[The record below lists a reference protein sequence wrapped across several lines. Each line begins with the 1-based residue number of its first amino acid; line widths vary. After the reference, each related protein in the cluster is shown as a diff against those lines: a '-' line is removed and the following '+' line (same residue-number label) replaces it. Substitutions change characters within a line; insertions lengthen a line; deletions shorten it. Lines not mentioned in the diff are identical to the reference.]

1 MAPYHHM
8 MAHFPIALMT
18 LAFVL
23 ILLRALTHGEVVRR
37 LDANVLVFG
46 LLAAVIGGLAA
57 MATGLLIWP
66 SEAIATSTMGR
77 NKVLM
82 ASWTIAIWTV
92 ILVLRWRLGVK
103 IWEGAGRYLMLVLG
117 AFGVLL
123 AATTGSLGGHLMGS
137 PSRFTGL
144 LDQLGWNVY
153 QTYFA
158 PDWVLIVMLLVGA
171 AGIML
176 GLAARRT
183 AASADRASG

>member
-23 ILLRALTHGEVVRR
+23 IVLRALTNGETVRR
-37 LDANVLVFG
+37 LDSTVLVFG
-46 LLAAVIGGLAA
+46 LLAAVIGGIAA
-57 MATGLLIWP
+57 LATGLLIWP
-66 SEAIATSTMGR
+66 IEAITTSTMGR

-92 ILVLRWRLGVK
+92 ILVLRWRIGAK
-103 IWEGAGRYLMLVLG
+103 IWEGAGRYLMLTLG
-117 AFGVLL
+117 AFGALL

-144 LDQLGWNVY
+144 LDQLGWNAY

-158 PDWVLIVMLLVGA
+158 PGWVLIAMLLVGA
-171 AGIML
+171 AGILL
-176 GLAARRT
+176 GITARRK
-183 AASADRASG
+183 AA